1 MVQDFVA
8 GDMVERLHGASDRR
22 RYWRFGVIVMVVPAG
37 VSPYAMWRR
46 WFSSRGEC
54 KMPGAKE
61 PLMHK
66 ERVIVEVN
74 VGGKR
79 RYYCPC
85 LNMIRKV

>member
-1 MVQDFVA
+1 MGQEFVA
-8 GDMVERLHGASDRR
+8 GDRVERLRGAKDRR
-22 RYWRFGVIVMVVPAG
+22 RYWRFGVVAMVVPAG

-46 WFSSRGEC
+46 WLRDKGEC
-54 KMPGAKE
+54 KMLMARE

-74 VGGKR
+74 FGGKR

-85 LNMIRKV
+85 LNTLRKV